1 MSKDKKTKEARDYK
15 TGLTHKQLKAAQLVA
30 EGWSIPKVAEAVGVH
45 HNTVRG
51 WKKNIPVFARVV
63 REYKPPTAHPLTLL
77 PMQEMTPEA
86 LDERLVQLVCPAIE
100 AMGYIL
106 GSPDSNDMAKMQA
119 SKFVLS
125 TLYTRLVHQSDV
137 APQQL
142 SDLKEAL
149 RIIK

>member
-1 MSKDKKTKEARDYK
+1 
-15 TGLTHKQLKAAQLVA
+15 
-30 EGWSIPKVAEAVGVH
+30 
-45 HNTVRG
+45 
-51 WKKNIPVFARVV
+51 
-63 REYKPPTAHPLTLL
+63 
-77 PMQEMTPEA
+77 MQEMTPQA

-142 SDLKEAL
+142 SDLKDAL